1 METKKIDKYTY
12 KVEPTGQMKVPL
24 KVFVSEKMLPK
35 LLEDNALQQGANV
48 AVLPGIQKQSI
59 MMPDAHQGYGF
70 PIGGVA
76 AFDAEKGCIS
86 PGGIG
91 YDINCGVRLLTTP
104 LSKDEI
110 EPKIR
115 ELLESMFRNI
125 PVGVG
130 STSSLRV
137 SEAELDEILNT
148 GTKWALRRGY
158 ATEEDLAHCEEGGS
172 MESARA
178 DRVSNKAKQ
187 RGKKQIGTLGAGNHF
202 IEVQYVDKIYDPDI
216 ARVFG
221 IDHEGRIM
229 VMIHTGSRGLGHQV
243 CTDYLRRMEEE
254 LPQILLGLPDR
265 ELIYAPLGTKLA
277 EDYFAAMSAAAN
289 FGWVNRQLIAYHVR
303 KSFQEVFGG
312 GIKLGMVYDVAHN
325 IAKLEEHKID
335 GKRKSVYVHRK
346 GATRAFGPGHPD
358 VPEAYRKV
366 GQPILLPG
374 SMGTASYIL
383 VGTDKAAAETF
394 ASTPHGAGR
403 ALSRHAALK
412 KFRGSQVKEDMEK
425 ANIYIKAGSMKG
437 IAEEAPGVYKDI
449 DDVAEVTAGAAI
461 GRLVSRHRPMGV
473 IKG

>member
-1 METKKIDKYTY
+1 MKPKKIDQYTFM
-12 KVEPTGQMKVPL
+12 VEPTGQMKVPL
-24 KVFVSEKMLPK
+24 KLFASEKMLPQ
-35 LLEDNALQQGANV
+35 LMEDNALQQGASV

-76 AFDAEKGCIS
+76 AFDAKEGCIS

-91 YDINCGVRLLTTP
+91 YDINCGVRLLSTP
-104 LSKDEI
+104 LSKDKVES
-110 EPKIR
+110 KIR
-115 ELLESMFRNI
+115 ELLEAIFRNV

-130 STSSLRV
+130 SKSGLRIR
-137 SEAELDEILNT
+137 EAELDELLNT
-148 GTKWALRRGY
+148 GTKWALKRGY

-172 MESARA
+172 MQSARA

-187 RGKKQIGTLGAGNHF
+187 RGKNQIGTLGAGNHF
-202 IEVQYVDKIYDPDI
+202 IEVQYVDKIYDPGI

-221 IDHEGRIM
+221 IEHQNQIM
-229 VMIHTGSRGLGHQV
+229 VMIHSGSRGLGHQV
-243 CTDYLRRMEEE
+243 CTDYLRRMEDEFSH
-254 LPQILLGLPDR
+254 LLSTLPDR

-289 FGWVNRQLIAYHVR
+289 FGWVNRQLIAFNVR
-303 KSFQEVFGG
+303 KAFQEVFGG
-312 GIKLGMVYDVAHN
+312 GLKLRMVYDVAHN
-325 IAKLEEHKID
+325 IAKLEEHEVD
-335 GKRKSVYVHRK
+335 GVRKSVYVHRK
-346 GATRAFGPGHPD
+346 GATRAFGPGHPE
-358 VPEAYRKV
+358 VPEAYKKV

-374 SMGTASYIL
+374 SMGTASYLL

-403 ALSRHAALK
+403 LLSRHAALK
-412 KFRGSQVKEDMEK
+412 KFRGSQVKEDLEK
-425 ANIYIKAGSMKG
+425 EKIYVKGGSLKG

-449 DDVAEVTAGAAI
+449 EDVAEVTDGAGI
-461 GRLVSRHRPMGV
+461 GRLVSRLKPMGV